1 MSILLRSLRLTGC
14 LAALALL
21 SACVNTV
28 LPVPQQYDFGPTAQV
43 SSATARQTMPAMNEI
58 LTSAALDSNA
68 MLYRLAYDDPRQLK
82 AYAQARWTMPP
93 AQLLMQRVK
102 LQNGS
107 STGIDGRVLQLE
119 LDEFSQ
125 IFTAPQQSQPQIS
138 VRASL
143 RQGKNILAQRRF
155 TLTAATTTADA
166 RGGAN
171 AMQTAADN
179 FIAELN
185 AWIGQADSSH
195 P

>member
-125 IFTAPQQSQPQIS
+125 IFTAPQQSHAQIS